1 MFKLMAFSIVTK
13 EISTAGWIALA
24 LILVFIFILNFSL
37 WSALKRKGPS
47 EFQVLHR
54 LGDAIRD
61 PNKKENDM
69 LDELS
74 ERVGRL
80 KDGENNIKGKNSGK

>member
-1 MFKLMAFSIVTK
+1 MLKLMAFSTSAR

-24 LILVFIFILNFSL
+24 LLLVFIFILNFSL

-54 LGDAIRD
+54 LGDAIRN
-61 PNKKENDM
+61 PNKKENEM

-74 ERVGRL
+74 ERVSRL
-80 KDGENNIKGKNSGK
+80 KEGDKNLKGENSEK